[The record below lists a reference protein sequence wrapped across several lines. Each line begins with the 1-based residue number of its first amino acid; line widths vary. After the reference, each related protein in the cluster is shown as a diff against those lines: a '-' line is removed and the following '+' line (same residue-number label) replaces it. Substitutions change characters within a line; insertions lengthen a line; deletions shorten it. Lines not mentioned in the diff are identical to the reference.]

1 MAFVTFSS
9 VECSGQSDLCLCSKG
24 KLVYGNY
31 GRQEDL
37 DVLQKKNVELKGSV
51 LLLRTGKISF
61 AEQVCA
67 GLTPS
72 RTSCH
77 PFSVQELH

>member
-1 MAFVTFSS
+1 M
-9 VECSGQSDLCLCSKG
+9 
-24 KLVYGNY
+24 YGNY

-37 DVLQKKNVELKGSV
+37 DVVQKKNVELKGSV

-67 GLTPS
+67 DLTPS
-72 RTSCH
+72 YASI
-77 PFSVQELH
+77 LL